1 MEFDVPGGRV
11 KKKPLQTRK
20 VEVSNRAA
28 VKVI

>member
-11 KKKPLQTRK
+11 KTLQTRK
-20 VEVSNRAA
+20 VEVSKRAA